1 MRGGILAVTVAIQE
15 DMLPGR
21 TILEKFEQA
30 KALGIQGIEFWG
42 RDLSPKVPQIVEAVE
57 RTGVKA
63 ASVNHG
69 RQARFLDPHP
79 IERERALTELRQSIM
94 DAVDIGAKGVI
105 FVPHFFGPLLPDLM
119 PYMTATELEAEMTY
133 THLRTLSDYADAMD
147 VELYLESINRY
158 ETHFLNRLEQAAA
171 ITRRVNHPRVK
182 IVADLFHMSLE
193 ERDMIQAIRDH
204 KDDIGH
210 VHLADSNRRL
220 PGQGLI
226 DFAAVAKAL
235 NEIEYKGWGA
245 FECGEPSNNAERAQ
259 EYLEQMP
266 ACLGYLQQAGI
277 MA

>member
-1 MRGGILAVTVAIQE
+1 MIANIAIQE

-42 RDLSPKVPQIVEAVE
+42 RDLSPKVPQIVEAIE

-69 RQARFLDPHP
+69 RQGRFLDPHP
-79 IERERALTELRQSIM
+79 IERDRALAELRQSIM
-94 DAVDIGAKGVI
+94 DAVDIGAQGVI
-105 FVPHFFGPLLPDLM
+105 FVPHFFGPLLPDLS
-119 PYMTATELEAEMTY
+119 PYMDVMQLEAELLY
-133 THLRTLSDYADAMD
+133 THFRTLSDYADAMGVD
-147 VELYLESINRY
+147 LYLEPINRY

-182 IVADLFHMSLE
+182 IVADLFHMALE
-193 ERDMIQAIRDH
+193 ERDMAQAIRDH
-204 KDDIGH
+204 KNDIGH

-226 DFAAVAKAL
+226 DFAAIAAAL
-235 NEIEYKGWGA
+235 NEIGYTGWGA
-245 FECGEPSNNAERAQ
+245 FECGEPGNNADRAQ
-259 EYLEQMP
+259 EYLNDMP
-266 ACLGYLQQAGI
+266 ACLEYLKRAGI
-277 MA
+277 T